1 MREYKYVA
9 YMASMLYVLFLYPFL
24 RKELVILDY
33 IIRNKGGLYV
43 KLNENGTPITC
54 SESQKGLFEYSKA
67 NNICNS
73 LPKQLKKFNFFVE
86 AVPDIQPKVDQKLI
100 TTNTYVPSE
109 KVTRW
114 INKLGQLEDV
124 LNEVDERNDEL
135 NGELSDVDLKLQD
148 ILHTIELSDKCDM
161 YKSWQMI
168 NEIRDLRKQRRDIK
182 DEKLV
187 LSGIKSQG
195 ISYLSRSSVQKC
207 VDGLS
212 KRKYRIRIVEEE
224 EET

>member
-1 MREYKYVA
+1 MDYV
-9 YMASMLYVLFLYPFL
+9 
-24 RKELVILDY
+24 
-33 IIRNKGGLYV
+33 IRNGAIFI
-43 KLNENGTPITC
+43 KLNDSGAPVTC
-54 SESQKGLFEYSKA
+54 AESQKGLFEYSKA
-67 NNICNS
+67 KNICAS
-73 LPKQLKKFNFFVE
+73 LPKTLKKMNFRVE
-86 AVPDIQPKVDQKLI
+86 AIPEIPPKVEEQKVV

-114 INKLGQLEDV
+114 IDKLGQLEDV
-124 LNEVDERNDEL
+124 LNEADKRNDEL

-168 NEIRDLRKQRRDIK
+168 NEIRDLRKQRRNIK

-212 KRKYRIRIVEEE
+212 KRKYKLRIVEEDE
-224 EET
+224 YDDLQNM

>member
-1 MREYKYVA
+1 MCY
-9 YMASMLYVLFLYPFL
+9 FLYPFL
-24 RKELVILDY
+24 RKEMVFLDY
-33 IIRNKGGLYV
+33 IIRNKSGLYV
-43 KLNENGTPITC
+43 KLNENGTPETC
-54 SESQKGLFEYSKA
+54 NESQRGLFECSKA

-86 AVPDIQPKVDQKLI
+86 AVPEIQPKIDEQNVI
-100 TTNTYVPSE
+100 TTNTYEPSDN
-109 KVTRW
+109 VTRW
-114 INKLGQLEDV
+114 INELGRCEDI
-124 LNEVDERNDEL
+124 LSEASNRYEEL

-148 ILHTIELSDKCDM
+148 ILHNIELCNKCDM
-161 YKSWQMI
+161 YTAWETI
-168 NEIRDLRKQRRDIK
+168 NCIRELRKKRREIK

-187 LSGIKSQG
+187 LLGIKTQG
-195 ISYLSRSSVQKC
+195 ITYLNRTSVKKC

>member
-1 MREYKYVA
+1 MI
-9 YMASMLYVLFLYPFL
+9 F
-24 RKELVILDY
+24 LDY
-33 IIRNKGGLYV
+33 IIRNKSGLYV
-43 KLNENGTPITC
+43 KLNKNGTPITC

-86 AVPDIQPKVDQKLI
+86 AVPEIPINTEEQNVI
-100 TTNTYVPSE
+100 TTNTYNPS
-109 KVTRW
+109 KNVIRW
-114 INKLGQLEDV
+114 INELGRCEDI
-124 LNEVDERNDEL
+124 LNEASNRYEEL
-135 NGELSDVDLKLQD
+135 NRELSDVDLKLQD
-148 ILHTIELSDKCDM
+148 VLHNIELSEKCDM
-161 YKSWQMI
+161 YTAWETI
-168 NEIRDLRKQRRDIK
+168 NSIRDLRKKRREIK

-195 ISYLSRSSVQKC
+195 ITYLSRSSVQKC

-224 EET
+224 EDL

>member
-1 MREYKYVA
+1 MDYV
-9 YMASMLYVLFLYPFL
+9 
-24 RKELVILDY
+24 
-33 IIRNKGGLYV
+33 IRNGAIFI
-43 KLNENGTPITC
+43 KLNDSGAPVTC
-54 SESQKGLFEYSKA
+54 AESQKGLFEYSKA
-67 NNICNS
+67 KNICAS
-73 LPKQLKKFNFFVE
+73 LPKTLKKMNFKVE
-86 AVPDIQPKVDQKLI
+86 AIPDIQLKVEDQKII
-100 TTNTYVPSE
+100 TTNAYVPSE

-148 ILHTIELSDKCDM
+148 ILHNIELSERCDM
-161 YKSWQMI
+161 YTAWDTI
-168 NEIRDLRKQRRDIK
+168 NCIRDLRKKRREIK

-195 ISYLSRSSVQKC
+195 ITYLSRSSVQKC

-224 EET
+224 EEV

>member
-1 MREYKYVA
+1 
-9 YMASMLYVLFLYPFL
+9 MLYVLFLYSFS
-24 RKELVILDY
+24 RKEMVFLDY
-33 IIRNKGGLYV
+33 IIRNKSGLYV
-43 KLNENGTPITC
+43 KLNENGTPETC
-54 SESQKGLFEYSKA
+54 NESQRGLFECSKA

-86 AVPDIQPKVDQKLI
+86 AVPEIQPKIDEQNVI
-100 TTNTYVPSE
+100 TTNTYEPSDN
-109 KVTRW
+109 VTRW
-114 INKLGQLEDV
+114 INELGRCEDI
-124 LNEVDERNDEL
+124 LSEASNRYEEL

-148 ILHTIELSDKCDM
+148 ILHNIELSKRCDM
-161 YKSWQMI
+161 YTAWETI
-168 NEIRDLRKQRRDIK
+168 NCIRELRKKRREIK

-187 LSGIKSQG
+187 LSGIKTQG
-195 ISYLSRSSVQKC
+195 ITYLSRTSVKKC

>member
-1 MREYKYVA
+1 M
-9 YMASMLYVLFLYPFL
+9 
-24 RKELVILDY
+24 DY
-33 IIRNKGGLYV
+33 IIRNSGGLYI
-43 KLNENGTPITC
+43 KLNENGTPVTC
-54 SESQKGLFEYSKA
+54 GELQKGLFECSKA

-73 LPKQLKKFNFFVE
+73 LPKQLKKFKFFVE
-86 AVPDIQPKVDQKLI
+86 AVPEIQPKKEQNAI
-100 TTNTYVPSE
+100 ITNTYKPSE
-109 KVTRW
+109 NVTRW
-114 INKLGQLEDV
+114 IDELGRCEDI
-124 LNEVDERNDEL
+124 LSEASNRYEEL

-148 ILHTIELSDKCDM
+148 ILHSIELSDKCDM

-195 ISYLSRSSVQKC
+195 ITYLNRKSVQKC

-212 KRKYRIRIVEEE
+212 KRKYKIRIVEEDDE
-224 EET
+224 IADM

>member
-1 MREYKYVA
+1 M
-9 YMASMLYVLFLYPFL
+9 
-24 RKELVILDY
+24 DY
-33 IIRNKGGLYV
+33 IIRNKSGLYV
-43 KLNENGTPITC
+43 KLNENGTPETC
-54 SESQKGLFEYSKA
+54 NESQKGLFECSKA

-86 AVPDIQPKVDQKLI
+86 AIPEIQPKIDEQNVI
-100 TTNTYVPSE
+100 TTNTYEPSNN
-109 KVTRW
+109 VTRW
-114 INKLGQLEDV
+114 INELGRCEDI
-124 LNEVDERNDEL
+124 LSEASNRYEEL

-148 ILHTIELSDKCDM
+148 ILHTIELSDKCAM

-168 NEIRDLRKQRRDIK
+168 NEIRDLRKQRRNIK

-187 LSGIKSQG
+187 LSGIKTQG
-195 ISYLSRSSVQKC
+195 ITYLSRSSVQKC

>member
-1 MREYKYVA
+1 
-9 YMASMLYVLFLYPFL
+9 MLYSFVPIF
-24 RKELVILDY
+24 KKGVVILDY
-33 IIRNKGGLYV
+33 IIRNKNSLYI
-43 KLNENGTPITC
+43 KLNKNGAPVTC
-54 SESQKGLFEYSKA
+54 SESQKGLFECSKA

-86 AVPDIQPKVDQKLI
+86 AVPEIQSKIEKQNVI
-100 TTNTYVPSE
+100 TTNTYIPSE
-109 KVTRW
+109 NVTRW
-114 INKLGQLEDV
+114 INELGRCEDI
-124 LNEVDERNDEL
+124 LNEASERNEEL

-148 ILHTIELSDKCDM
+148 ILHTIELSERCDM
-161 YKSWQMI
+161 YTAWETI
-168 NEIRDLRKQRRDIK
+168 NSIRDLRKKRREIK

-212 KRKYRIRIVEEE
+212 KRKYRIRIIEEDE
-224 EET
+224 EL

>member
-1 MREYKYVA
+1 MV
-9 YMASMLYVLFLYPFL
+9 F
-24 RKELVILDY
+24 LDY
-33 IIRNKGGLYV
+33 IIRNKSGLYV
-43 KLNENGTPITC
+43 KLNENGTPETC
-54 SESQKGLFEYSKA
+54 NESQRGLFECSKA

-86 AVPDIQPKVDQKLI
+86 AVPEIQPKIDEQNVI
-100 TTNTYVPSE
+100 TTNTYEPSDN
-109 KVTRW
+109 VTRW
-114 INKLGQLEDV
+114 INELGRCEDI
-124 LNEVDERNDEL
+124 LSEANNRYDEL

-148 ILHTIELSDKCDM
+148 ILHNIELCNKCDM
-161 YKSWQMI
+161 YTAWETI
-168 NEIRDLRKQRRDIK
+168 NCIRELRKKRREIK

-187 LSGIKSQG
+187 LSGIKTQG
-195 ISYLSRSSVQKC
+195 ITYLNRTSVKKC

>member
-1 MREYKYVA
+1 M
-9 YMASMLYVLFLYPFL
+9 
-24 RKELVILDY
+24 DY
-33 IIRNKGGLYV
+33 IIRNKSGLYV
-43 KLNENGTPITC
+43 KLNENGTPETC
-54 SESQKGLFEYSKA
+54 NESQRGLFECSKA

-86 AVPDIQPKVDQKLI
+86 AVPEIQSKIEKQNAI
-100 TTNTYVPSE
+100 TINTYEPSDN
-109 KVTRW
+109 VTRW
-114 INKLGQLEDV
+114 INELGRCEDI
-124 LNEVDERNDEL
+124 LSEASNRYDEL

-148 ILHTIELSDKCDM
+148 ILHNIELCNKCDM
-161 YKSWQMI
+161 YTAWETI
-168 NEIRDLRKQRRDIK
+168 NCIRDLRKKRREIK

-195 ISYLSRSSVQKC
+195 ITYLSRSSVQKC

-224 EET
+224 EEE

>member
-1 MREYKYVA
+1 
-9 YMASMLYVLFLYPFL
+9 MASMLYVLFLYSFS
-24 RKELVILDY
+24 RKEMVFLDY
-33 IIRNKGGLYV
+33 IIRNKSGLYV
-43 KLNENGTPITC
+43 KLNENGTPETC
-54 SESQKGLFEYSKA
+54 NESQRGLFECSKA

-86 AVPDIQPKVDQKLI
+86 AVPEIQPKIDEQNVI
-100 TTNTYVPSE
+100 TTNTYEPSDN
-109 KVTRW
+109 VTRW
-114 INKLGQLEDV
+114 INELGRCEDI
-124 LNEVDERNDEL
+124 LSEASNRYEEL

-148 ILHTIELSDKCDM
+148 ILHNIELSKRCDM
-161 YKSWQMI
+161 YTAWETI
-168 NEIRDLRKQRRDIK
+168 NSIRDLRKKRREIK

-195 ISYLSRSSVQKC
+195 ITYLSRSSIQKC

>member
-1 MREYKYVA
+1 MCY
-9 YMASMLYVLFLYPFL
+9 FLYPFL
-24 RKELVILDY
+24 RKEMVFLDY
-33 IIRNKGGLYV
+33 IIRNKSGLYV
-43 KLNENGTPITC
+43 KLNENGTPETC
-54 SESQKGLFEYSKA
+54 NESQRGLFECSKA

-86 AVPDIQPKVDQKLI
+86 AVPEIQPKIDEQNVI
-100 TTNTYVPSE
+100 TTNTYEPSDN
-109 KVTRW
+109 VTRW
-114 INKLGQLEDV
+114 INELGRCEDI
-124 LNEVDERNDEL
+124 LSEASNRYEEL

-148 ILHTIELSDKCDM
+148 ILHNIELSKRCDM
-161 YKSWQMI
+161 YTAWETI
-168 NEIRDLRKQRRDIK
+168 NCIRELRKKRREIK

-187 LSGIKSQG
+187 LSGIKTQG
-195 ISYLSRSSVQKC
+195 ITYLNRTSVKKC

>member
-1 MREYKYVA
+1 
-9 YMASMLYVLFLYPFL
+9 MLYALIFIPIF

-33 IIRNKGGLYV
+33 IIRNSGGLHI
-43 KLNENGTPITC
+43 KLNDNGAPVTC

-73 LPKQLKKFNFFVE
+73 LPKQLKKFKFFVE
-86 AVPDIQPKVDQKLI
+86 AVPEIQPKTEEQKVI
-100 TTNTYVPSE
+100 IENTYKPSE
-109 KVTRW
+109 NVTRW
-114 INKLGQLEDV
+114 INELGRCEDI
-124 LNEVDERNDEL
+124 LSEASNRYEEL

-148 ILHTIELSDKCDM
+148 ILHSIELSDKCDM

-168 NEIRDLRKQRRDIK
+168 NEIRDLRKQRRNIK

-195 ISYLSRSSVQKC
+195 ITYLSRSSVQKC

-224 EET
+224 EES